1 MANYMADV
9 AKLLGVERRQK
20 PILDQVYYSV
30 KPNGKVDWNIWDN
43 DEIDLN
49 FYIIGNCY
57 LTIDEAKANCDKW
70 ISFYASDE
78 VLEV

>member
-57 LTIDEAKANCDKW
+57 LTIDEAKVNCDKW
-70 ISFYASDE
+70 ISFYESDE